1 MSSPGKSCATQSW
14 IIHER
19 RYHLAEKIP
28 NEGGLASAVL
38 PDQHDQRLGAKVG
51 VIEGGGGERVVL
63 VLLLKREEHLL
74 VEDLHLVDH
83 ALVVPLA
90 PAPVLAAPPHPLGDP
105 PGEGGE
111 LGDGQEEAE
120 S

>member
-1 MSSPGKSCATQSW
+1 MSSPGKSCAIQQCC
-14 IIHER
+14 IVHQR

-38 PDQHDQRLGAKVG
+38 PDQHDERLGAKVG
-51 VIEGGGGERVVL
+51 VIEGGGVERVVL
-63 VLLLKREEHLL
+63 VLLLQGKEHLL

-90 PAPVLAAPPHPLGDP
+90 PAPVLAAPPHPP
-105 PGEGGE
+105 E
-111 LGDGQEEAE
+111 
-120 S
+120 